1 MGSASMCQ
9 MRDME
14 FAADMSS
21 ILARLGP
28 GLLGLAVISAPA
40 PAQIPDGARALY
52 TARLADNAAG
62 RFTGMSASPLTGA
75 ASIPILDT
83 VVTWDR
89 LRRESYKGSF
99 AEYAAFLRA
108 HPDFPQALVIRR
120 LAEKAMTAD
129 VPPLNRLAY
138 FQRFAPLSA
147 AAKLRQAEALLAQG
161 RRAEANEV
169 ARDAWDS
176 AGLDIDTEK
185 ALIEGFEDALRP
197 QDHLGRAE
205 RLLWNGQITA
215 AGRLL
220 PRLEMD
226 RRLWLLARIATRG
239 NSPDAVARLNGVP
252 QALRNDPGLLRD
264 EALWHRQNNR
274 LAEAHRLLIE
284 ARPAPGSVFDPQQW
298 MATRLD
304 FGRNAWRAGDAAT
317 AYALLANHESH
328 APDTAIIE
336 RSLSERQVYV
346 DLEWL
351 AGWLAL
357 RKLNR
362 PLDAARH
369 FRNVRAAAQ
378 TPLSQSRGDY
388 WTGRALEAAG
398 RAAEARAAYEAA
410 ARHPDYFYGQLAFEK
425 LGRPFA
431 LRTANVPMPDANVQ
445 GTFRARPLVR
455 AAQALGDLGD
465 RERQRLFLLALVNSA
480 KTPAEHAMV
489 ASLAGVLGRTEL
501 GVNAAKALRGLGEA
515 GVDSPGIPL
524 IEAGWP
530 LLPLPEELA
539 PRRVI
544 IHAIARQES
553 QFDRTARSPANARGL
568 MQLLPATAA
577 ETAGKLGLTAS
588 TERLFTDPIYNV
600 TLGSAYFL
608 RMRESFGSDVL
619 AVAAYNAGPGN
630 VRKFLAQNGDPR
642 MPDVDMLDWIE
653 AIPFS
658 ETRNYVHRVLE
669 NAVVY
674 EARMGLPQTGA
685 PLSRWLGKSTPG

>member
-1 MGSASMCQ
+1 MYL

-14 FAADMSS
+14 FMADMSS
-21 ILARLGP
+21 ILARLGA
-28 GLLGLAVISAPA
+28 GLLGFALVSAPA
-40 PAQIPDGARALY
+40 AAQISDSARALY

-62 RFTGMSASPLTGA
+62 RFSAMSASPLTA
-75 ASIPILDT
+75 TASVPILDA

-89 LRRESYKGSF
+89 LRREAYKGSF
-99 AEYAAFLRA
+99 AEYAAFLRE
-108 HPDFPQALVIRR
+108 HPDFPQTLAIRR

-129 VPPLNRLAY
+129 VPPLDRLAY

-147 AAKLRQAEALLAQG
+147 NAKLRLAEALLAQG
-161 RRAEANEV
+161 RRAEANDM

-185 ALIEGFEDALRP
+185 ALIEGFESALRP
-197 QDHLGRAE
+197 QDHLGRVE

-215 AGRLL
+215 AGRML

-226 RRLWLLARIATRG
+226 RRLWMLARIATRG
-239 NSPDAVARLNGVP
+239 NSPDAAARLNGVP
-252 QALRNDPGLLRD
+252 DSLRADPGLVRD
-264 EALWHRQNNR
+264 EALWHRRNNR

-284 ARPAPGSVFDPQQW
+284 TRPAPGNVFDPQQW
-298 MATRLD
+298 MATKLD
-304 FGRNAWRAGDAAT
+304 FGRTAWRAGDFAT
-317 AYALLANHESH
+317 AYALMANHNSY
-328 APDTAIIE
+328 APGTAVLE

-362 PLDAARH
+362 PQDAVRH
-369 FRNVRAAAQ
+369 FQNVRAAAQ

-425 LGRPFA
+425 LGRRFTLTTVA
-431 LRTANVPMPDANVQ
+431 VPLPDADAQ

-455 AAQALGDLGD
+455 AADALGELGD
-465 RERQRLFLLALVNSA
+465 RDRQRLFLTALINTA

-489 ASLAGVLGRTEL
+489 AGLATALNRTEL

-515 GVDSPGIPL
+515 GLSEPGIPL
-524 IEAGWP
+524 IDAGWP
-530 LLPLPEELA
+530 LLPLPESLSL
-539 PRRVI
+539 RRVV

-577 ETAGKLGLTAS
+577 ETAGKIGLPVS
-588 TERLFTDPIYNV
+588 TDRLFTDPIYNV
-600 TLGSAYFL
+600 TLGSEYFL

-630 VRKFLAQNGDPR
+630 ARKFIAQNGDPR
-642 MPDVDMLDWIE
+642 SPEVDVLDWIE
-653 AIPFS
+653 SIPFS
-658 ETRNYVHRVLE
+658 ETRNYVQRVLE

-674 EARMGLPQTGA
+674 EARMGLPQTMT
-685 PLSRWLGKSTPG
+685 PLSRWLGKSAPG